1 MAQIRKKEIR
11 RRRQR
16 KERLGKL
23 KSQLKEAKNQ
33 KERDRL
39 IELILKREPFFLQIK
54 DK

>member
-23 KSQLKEAKNQ
+23 KNQLKEAKNQ

-39 IELILKREPFFLQIK
+39 IELILKRDPFFQQIK
-54 DK
+54 EK

>member
-16 KERLGKL
+16 KERLRKL
-23 KSQLKEAKNQ
+23 KSQFKEAKDL

-39 IELILKREPFFLQIK
+39 MELILKRDPFFLPIK